1 MIFLL
6 VFNPPSCHP
15 PSCCHPDVQF
25 VIPTQ
30 EGSQLPIKKFPQS
43 YLLRND
49 KLRGCCHPPISLPS
63 PHAVVIPRAVCHPDA
78 GGISTPKYNS
88 Q

>member
-6 VFNPPSCHP
+6 VFNPPS
-15 PSCCHPDVQF
+15 CHPDVQF